1 MAFKVPSTFV
11 RQGPLLGEIGSSFFN
26 VTTGKWLDD
35 LIKPGQVGVRCVVP
49 QSVMPCE
56 LAKANIDLVIKAPGR
71 TVSIQ
76 GYVDDEFKTL
86 KEFVSPIG
94 SVQFSIVD
102 PQALGL
108 DEKGGVRLRVVVS
121 ESNEQIEAIGNE
133 DDDEVS
139 VVQAEPVRNTWGIE
153 SLQVSLEGVV
163 K

>member
-1 MAFKVPSTFV
+1 VPSTFV

-35 LIKPGQVGVRCVVP
+35 LLKPGQVGVRCVVP

-56 LAKANIDLVIKAPGR
+56 LAKATIDLVIKAPGR
-71 TVSIQ
+71 TVAIR
-76 GYVDDEFKTL
+76 GYVDDEFQTL
-86 KEFVSPIG
+86 KEFENPIG
-94 SVQFSIVD
+94 AVQFSIVD

-108 DEKGGVRLRVVVS
+108 DEEGGLRLGIEVS
-121 ESNEQIEAIGNE
+121 ESTEQRDAAAN
-133 DDDEVS
+133 DDGTS
-139 VVQAEPVRNTWGIE
+139 VVKTEPVRNTWGIE